1 MKAETIYEKFE
12 KTLKERFPKERKV
25 KVTLYECYVPELED
39 KEKWDNNLNDFKYRD
54 DVKISYHPSGKYMMG
69 YENKSKRYKNYN
81 FIIFN
86 LNKPI
91 FYVVGVT
98 TGLFDEVR
106 EHFNPFMTSRG
117 QALMNFI
124 WKLYP
129 NYTYEEVKL
138 VGKSL
143 NPEYQII
150 ECNIDMEE
158 LLVDDI
164 SIYDIYTKK
173 PDSKELEEEK
183 RLRESIEWTNPDDL
197 TTLVLFAF
205 LSYTKLYHAA
215 TSAQHLMYQT
225 DLLSKY
231 IDELA
236 YRNESPRDLR
246 KKDIFY
252 NIALNTFFERASYRE
267 MYGRTSEVEN
277 EDEFLA
283 TLDYHFTDAFC
294 LAVSNITT
302 TDLLTVRKEEGSIW
316 NNDSVNVMN

>member
-25 KVTLYECYVPELED
+25 KVTLYECYIPELED
-39 KEKWDNNLNDFKYRD
+39 KEKWDNNLNEFKFRD
-54 DVKISYHPSGKYMMG
+54 DVKIAYDHSGNYMMG
-69 YENKSKRYKNYN
+69 YEKNSERYKNYS

-91 FYVVGVT
+91 FYTVSVT

-106 EHFNPFMTSRG
+106 GHLNPLMTSKG
-117 QALMNFI
+117 HSIMNFI

-129 NYTYEEVKL
+129 NYTYDEVKL
-138 VGKSL
+138 VEKSL
-143 NPEYQII
+143 NPEYEII
-150 ECNIDMEE
+150 ECNIDIEE
-158 LLVDDI
+158 LLVDDV

-173 PDSKELEEEK
+173 PGSKELEEEIK
-183 RLRESIEWTNPDDL
+183 FRKSIEWTNPDDL
-197 TTLVLFAF
+197 TSLLLSAF
-205 LSYTKLYHAA
+205 LSYTKLYHPA
-215 TSAQHLMYQT
+215 TSNQYLIYQT

-252 NIALNTFFERASYRE
+252 DIALNTFFERASYRE

-277 EDEFLA
+277 QDEFLA
-283 TLDYHFTDAFC
+283 TLDYHFADIFC
-294 LAVSNITT
+294 LAVSRITPN
-302 TDLLTVRKEEGSIW
+302 DLLVMKKEEDNIW
-316 NNDSVNVMN
+316 NNDTVKVMN